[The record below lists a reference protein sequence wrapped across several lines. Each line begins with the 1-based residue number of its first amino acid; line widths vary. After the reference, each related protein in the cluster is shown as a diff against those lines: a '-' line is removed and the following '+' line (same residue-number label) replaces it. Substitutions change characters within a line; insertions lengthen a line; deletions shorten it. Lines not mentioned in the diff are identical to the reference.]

1 MASPAQLIAQPLTSL
16 FKLVKNERL
25 GAHPRSFFMP
35 KPTIEQVEKDGMTLW
50 SVTQGGTVRYFQ
62 QDWKARWY
70 YESCI
75 RYYRTKIL
83 GKGS

>member
-1 MASPAQLIAQPLTSL
+1 MPSPAQLTNQALTFSL
-16 FKLVKNERL
+16 YMLNEKL
-25 GAHPRSFFMP
+25 GAHPRSFFMS

-70 YESCI
+70 YESCV

>member
-1 MASPAQLIAQPLTSL
+1 MS
-16 FKLVKNERL
+16 
-25 GAHPRSFFMP
+25 

-50 SVTQGGTVRYFQ
+50 EVCQGGTVRQFK

-70 YESCI
+70 YESCV
-75 RYYRTKIL
+75 RYYRTKVL